1 MILTPLSF
9 FFFLKAI
16 QNTFRLEEITNSCYQ
31 QLNEERKRR
40 DTAVQTLTIAKNSNV
55 ELKKKLATEEQARK
69 SVDSAL
75 EGAEKQ
81 AESQRK
87 LARKANDQLV
97 TSNEQLATLRKQLE
111 ETQRLRDQA
120 KKSKAEAEKAKT
132 EAERVRD
139 EAEQHGYDVGVAK
152 TEDALRAK
160 VPTVCQAYCAQTWE
174 EALN

>member
-1 MILTPLSF
+1 MRSSLIPKDIWAWYGANSTLLLFFLKLITAMHIYIYIYVYSLFVMILTPLSF

-87 LARKANDQLV
+87 LAHEAND
-97 TSNEQLATLRKQLE
+97 
-111 ETQRLRDQA
+111 
-120 KKSKAEAEKAKT
+120 
-132 EAERVRD
+132 
-139 EAEQHGYDVGVAK
+139 
-152 TEDALRAK
+152 
-160 VPTVCQAYCAQTWE
+160 
-174 EALN
+174 